1 MTKSIIY
8 SYKEEGTNIPILTG
22 SSSNFDFVLCKEEI
36 NKIIEMFPRTKNN
49 LYVLI
54 DGHEFKLD

>member
-1 MTKSIIY
+1 MVKQLIY
-8 SYKEEGTNIPILTG
+8 YYKDDKTNIPILTST
-22 SSSNFDFVLCKEEI
+22 SSDLHSVLCREEI
-36 NKIIEMFPRTKNN
+36 DGIIEMFPKTKNN

>member
-1 MTKSIIY
+1 MAKSLIY
-8 SYKEEGTNIPILTG
+8 YYKENKTNMPILTG
-22 SSSNFDFVLCKEEI
+22 SSSNFECILYKEEI
-36 NKIIEMFPRTKNN
+36 NKITEMFPRAKNN

>member
-1 MTKSIIY
+1 MTKSLIY
-8 SYKEEGTNIPILTG
+8 YYKEEEINIPILTG
-22 SSSNFDFVLCKEEI
+22 KSSGFECVLCKEEI
-36 NKIIEMFPRTKNN
+36 NKITEMFPKAKNN